1 MTVRTLAL
9 AIALIWSNAA
19 TAARPQPMAET
30 PLPLDRAL
38 SMALVIHPD
47 LVVLQEDDLQRFRL
61 SSTQSMTAGAM
72 IGMVGS
78 PAVAS
83 WVTSVTPGKF
93 LWSASQDMAVG
104 AALGVAT
111 SVITEGVAA
120 VKRRNDRKRLELIQ
134 KAVGTTAWGERLENA
149 VRSGLSSEGLG
160 PGFAFLDEVPR
171 KRVGAWTFDAPG
183 RALGTL
189 QGYVAFTPN
198 LRGIR
203 IALAATVEDRRVI
216 RDTQLR
222 LRLERLPLRQVAV
235 EYLIALP
242 DDAELNQSERSQRW
256 AEQTPEAF
264 AAAIQTGIDETLR
277 LANQHWRDPSLRVTF
292 EEPVSFRADTRINGT
307 GRVLERQDDRVLIE
321 DRYGGLHSVPV
332 GLLEP

>member
-1 MTVRTLAL
+1 
-9 AIALIWSNAA
+9 
-19 TAARPQPMAET
+19 MAET
-30 PLPLDRAL
+30 PLPLSRPLTLAVL
-38 SMALVIHPD
+38 IHPD

-72 IGMVGS
+72 IGIVGS

-83 WVTSVTPGKF
+83 WVTSVTPGNY
-93 LWSASQDMAVG
+93 LWSASQSMAVG

-120 VKRRNDRKRLELIQ
+120 VKRNNDRKRLALIE
-134 KAVGTTAWGERLENA
+134 KAVGQSPWGRRLETA
-149 VRSGLSSEGLG
+149 VRSSLSSEGLG
-160 PGFAFLDEVPR
+160 TGFAYLDQVPR

-242 DDAELNQSERSQRW
+242 DDVDLDQKTRAQRW
-256 AEQTPEAF
+256 AAQSPEDF
-264 AAAIQTGIDETLR
+264 AAAIQTGIEETLR
-277 LANQHWRDPSLRVTF
+277 LANSHWRDPDQRVSIDD
-292 EEPVSFRADTRINGT
+292 PVSFRLDTRINGS
-307 GRVLERQDDRVLIE
+307 GRVLERLGERVLIE
-321 DRYGGLHSVPV
+321 DKYGGLHSVPAA
-332 GLLEP
+332 LLEQ